1 MRKVLLSALMVGVVT
16 TGAMAGTASDDF
28 TVTATVDPYCEV
40 TTPANDLTIPY
51 NPFNTADATATT
63 STEFNC
69 VNGTSYT
76 INVVYDGTL
85 EGATDPTQTLSF
97 TATPDITSGTDTDG
111 LASTNSVSI
120 AIVIPAGQDVPV
132 DSYSD
137 SVTVEIN
144 Y

>member
-1 MRKVLLSALMVGVVT
+1 MKRVLLSALMVGVVT

-40 TTPANDLTIPY
+40 TNPALDVTIPY
-51 NPFNTADATATT
+51 NPFDEDAATATT

-97 TATPDITSGTDTDG
+97 TATPDISSGTDNDG
-111 LASTNSVSI
+111 LATSNTVNI
-120 AIVIPAGQDVPV
+120 AITIPAGQDVPV